1 MRGPF
6 RGTRE
11 VLRASGVVSLAVA
24 AWCAVSS
31 CSERG
36 YTGALIPNARPAV
49 EITQWP
55 AQAGSPSQYAF
66 EFSWSA
72 SDADGA
78 VTGFRWAVDPPRAAA
93 SETLWTATTDN
104 RRFFQFPVD
113 SASAGAVAHRMHTL
127 VVEAVDD
134 RGAWS
139 PPASVTFDATTIAP
153 TVTITGPRP
162 SGLGSRL
169 VSPNV
174 QIHWVGTD
182 ADGATSKLPVKYKYQ
197 VFSASTSPSATEVAA
212 NPDTLRAA
220 FAPAFAGWDSL
231 PGAAT
236 TLTLH
241 GLTPRQ
247 RYLFAIVAFDTA
259 GAVSNGFSL
268 FENVLDL
275 YIDTNASIGPQLT
288 LFNDSFY
295 YRYPSGGWFS
305 EPGSF
310 IYQEFPA
317 DLPITLSWSAINSA
331 GTFVQSYQWAVDLSS
346 IEDDTPRTNE
356 STDLSH
362 WSQPTTATSVQL
374 PPFAAAASGVSA
386 PHDFY
391 LKATDDI
398 GYQSLAVLEFRC
410 RRPTFERDLLL
421 VNDTGFPLDKAI
433 AGGCVDRPRG
443 TWPTSAELDSFL
455 VAVGDKPWRCYP
467 AGTRSTPGLFAGYD
481 FDTLSTRSIPLGA
494 ISLGLLDRYRNI
506 VWATDITR
514 ARNGINPIG
523 SGAFSMPM
531 LRALTGPGVGNPL
544 AVWIAQGGKLWVMGG
559 GAAYASLIAY
569 KPARGTPDNVFTEA
583 TGELVPGRFFHAFPH
598 WRNEITL
605 NNTARAAR
613 SPRAVGGWEGAPD
626 YAALPPLLAE
636 KATSTDPLPP
646 YRVNGEFY
654 VSSFTAEFLST
665 PTRILEG
672 LDTPASPVRS
682 TLDTLYVTQGGIA
695 GSGWPIMTLY
705 HGGDSPPVVTSG
717 FPLWYFQRAQA
728 IALVDWVLQ
737 EFWGLSRRPV
747 TR

>member
-1 MRGPF
+1 MRVGS
-6 RGTRE
+6 R
-11 VLRASGVVSLAVA
+11 GVVRAFGVVLLAVV

-31 CSERG
+31 CSKRG
-36 YTGALIPNARPAV
+36 YMGALTPNARPTV

-78 VTGFRWAVDPPRAAA
+78 VMGFRWAVDPPRAVA
-93 SETLWTATTDN
+93 SETLWTVTSDN

-113 SASAGAVAHRMHTL
+113 SAGVGTVAHRMHTL

-134 RGAWS
+134 RGTWS

-153 TVTITGPRP
+153 TVHITGPSP
-162 SGLGSRL
+162 SGLGSRI
-169 VSPNV
+169 VAPTI
-174 QIHWVGTD
+174 QIHWVGHD
-182 ADGATSKLPVKYKYQ
+182 ADGVTSKFPVKYKWS
-197 VFSASTSPSATEVAA
+197 VFSASTSPSAADVAA
-212 NPDTLRAA
+212 NPDTLRAL
-220 FAPAFAGWDSL
+220 FAPSFAGWDSL

-236 TLTLH
+236 TITLS

-259 GAVSNGFSL
+259 GAMSPGFSL

-288 LFNDSFY
+288 LYNDSFL

-310 IYQEFPA
+310 VQQEFPA
-317 DLPITLSWSAINSA
+317 DLPITLSWSAANSS
-331 GTFVQSYQWAVDLSS
+331 GSFVQSYQWAVDLRS
-346 IEDDTPRTNE
+346 IEDGDPRTNE
-356 STDLSH
+356 LTDLSH
-362 WSQPTTATSVQL
+362 WSQPTTATTVQL
-374 PPFAAAASGVSA
+374 PPFEAAESGVSA
-386 PHDFY
+386 PHYFY

-398 GYQSLAVLEFRC
+398 GYQSLAVIEFRC
-410 RRPTFERDLLL
+410 RRPTFERDLLI
-421 VNDTGFPLDKAI
+421 VNDTGFPLDKVGT
-433 AGGCVDRPRG
+433 GGCVDRPRG
-443 TWPTSAELDSFL
+443 TWPTSAELDTFL

-467 AGTRSTPGLFAGYD
+467 TGTRSAPGLFAGYD
-481 FDTLSTRSIPLGA
+481 FDTISTRSIPLGA
-494 ISLGLLDRYRNI
+494 MSLGRLDRYRNI
-506 VWATDITR
+506 VWITDITR

-523 SGAFSMPM
+523 SGAFSIPM
-531 LRALTGPGVGNPL
+531 LRALTEPGAGNSL

-559 GAAYASLIAY
+559 GAAYASLISY
-569 KPARGTPDNVFTEA
+569 KPSRGTPDNVFAEA

-605 NNTARAAR
+605 NNTVRAAK
-613 SPRAVGGWEGAPD
+613 SPRAVGGWAGAPD

-636 KATSTDPLPP
+636 KSAATDALPP
-646 YRVNGEFY
+646 YRVSGEFHVTSY
-654 VSSFTAEFLST
+654 IAEFLSK
-665 PTRILEG
+665 PTQILEG
-672 LDTPASPVRS
+672 LDTPASPVHS
-682 TLDTLYVTQGGIA
+682 ALDTLYVTQGGLA
-695 GSGWPIMTLY
+695 GPNWPVMTLY
-705 HGGDSPPVVTSG
+705 HGSDGPPVVTSG

-737 EFWGLSRRPV
+737 GFWGMSRRPV
-747 TR
+747 AR